1 MINFT
6 VGPVQSSD
14 AVRAIGA
21 EQVPYFRTAEFSELM
36 FENERLIKKFAK
48 ASEDSRVAFIT
59 GSGSAGMETAIMNTL
74 TPKDKAIVVNGGSF
88 GHRFVELCELH
99 EIPFTEIKL
108 QSGKALQAEHL
119 KEFENKGYTTFIVNK
134 HETSTGV
141 HYDMQLISDF
151 CKRNNLFLIVDCI
164 STFLADPFDM
174 EALGADVMITGSQK
188 ALACPPGISVMVLS
202 PKALNRIENTKC
214 CCQYLDLKI
223 ALKNAE
229 RGQTPWT
236 PAVSI
241 LRQIHARLKEID
253 ANGGVEAEIART
265 ASLANYFR
273 SKLAELNLPLEIASE
288 SLSNAVT
295 PLHPLNASAYDIF
308 LKLKDEYGIWICPN
322 GGDLKDSIFR
332 VGHIGYLKTE
342 DYDKLLDALAD
353 LKKKHFFKEKKVL
366 TVGVFDLL
374 HTAHISLFK
383 RAKALGDYLIVAV
396 QESSVVKKYK
406 PNANLVYSTE
416 ERMLMVESIKYVD
429 EVITYKAVDDIVKQ
443 VDYDILATGLD
454 QNHSGFQNAIQW
466 TKEHGKESVILART
480 EGISTSWLKDQ
491 IKSNK

>member
-36 FENERLIKKFAK
+36 LENERLVKKFAK
-48 ASEDSRVAFIT
+48 ASDDSRVVFIT

-74 TPKDKAIVVNGGSF
+74 TPADKAIVVNGGSF

-108 QSGKALQAEHL
+108 QPGKALKAEHL
-119 KEFENKGYTTFIVNK
+119 KEFEGKGYTTFIVNK

-174 EALGADVMITGSQK
+174 ATLGADVMITGSQK
-188 ALACPPGISVMVLS
+188 ALACPPGISVMALS
-202 PKALNRIENTKC
+202 PKALTRIEQIKC
-214 CCQYLDLKI
+214 KCQYLDLKI

-241 LRQIHARLKEID
+241 LRQINVRLKEID

-265 ASLANYFR
+265 ASLASYFR
-273 SKLAELNLPLEIASE
+273 ERIKGLPFEIVSE

-295 PLHPLNASAYDIF
+295 PLHPTTASAYDIF
-308 LKLKDEYGIWICPN
+308 LKIKDEYGMWICPN
-322 GGDLKDSIFR
+322 GGDMKDTVFR
-332 VGHIGYLKTE
+332 VGHIGSLTTA
-342 DYDKLLDALAD
+342 DYDKLVDAFND
-353 LKKKHFFKEKKVL
+353 LKNK
-366 TVGVFDLL
+366 
-374 HTAHISLFK
+374 
-383 RAKALGDYLIVAV
+383 
-396 QESSVVKKYK
+396 
-406 PNANLVYSTE
+406 
-416 ERMLMVESIKYVD
+416 
-429 EVITYKAVDDIVKQ
+429 
-443 VDYDILATGLD
+443 
-454 QNHSGFQNAIQW
+454 GFI
-466 TKEHGKESVILART
+466 
-480 EGISTSWLKDQ
+480 
-491 IKSNK
+491 